1 MFKNKK
7 FFVLGMGKSGISVA
21 KLLAPDN
28 EVLITD
34 VKYDD
39 FKLIKELED
48 LGISVVITKEQ
59 EEVFNS
65 SFDYVVKNPG
75 VKLDHPVVLR
85 ANRLGI
91 PVITELEVGYLYLPK
106 VKIIGIT
113 GSNGKTTTTT
123 LIYEML
129 KAASLPVHLAGNI
142 GIPLC
147 GIIDKI
153 KEGDILVIEVSS
165 HQLVNLDKFK
175 ADVSVLTNLSE
186 VHLDHFG
193 TYENYKKTKMRIFN
207 NQTDKDLAILN
218 GGDSEV
224 VRLTKNIPSRKLYF
238 SSVSSEADIYFNGS
252 GIVYEGEEIVN
263 VSDIR
268 VKGVHNYENIMAA
281 ILVSFE
287 FGVSLDAIK
296 EVLNNFAGVPHRLEF
311 VTKIHGRDFYNDSK
325 ATNVKST
332 ITALNSFDNDVILIL
347 GGLDRGHSFEGLK
360 PYLKHVTNIVCYGE
374 TKNRIKDFADECNI
388 DVTVTDNLEEATKAA
403 YNISSEGDTIL
414 LSPACASW
422 DQFKN
427 FEERGDEFKKIV
439 ESFK

>member
-34 VKYDD
+34 VKCDD

-129 KAASLPVHLAGNI
+129 KAA
-142 GIPLC
+142 
-147 GIIDKI
+147 
-153 KEGDILVIEVSS
+153 
-165 HQLVNLDKFK
+165 
-175 ADVSVLTNLSE
+175 
-186 VHLDHFG
+186 
-193 TYENYKKTKMRIFN
+193 
-207 NQTDKDLAILN
+207 
-218 GGDSEV
+218 
-224 VRLTKNIPSRKLYF
+224 
-238 SSVSSEADIYFNGS
+238 
-252 GIVYEGEEIVN
+252 
-263 VSDIR
+263 
-268 VKGVHNYENIMAA
+268 
-281 ILVSFE
+281 
-287 FGVSLDAIK
+287 
-296 EVLNNFAGVPHRLEF
+296 
-311 VTKIHGRDFYNDSK
+311 
-325 ATNVKST
+325 
-332 ITALNSFDNDVILIL
+332 
-347 GGLDRGHSFEGLK
+347 
-360 PYLKHVTNIVCYGE
+360 
-374 TKNRIKDFADECNI
+374 
-388 DVTVTDNLEEATKAA
+388 
-403 YNISSEGDTIL
+403 
-414 LSPACASW
+414 
-422 DQFKN
+422 
-427 FEERGDEFKKIV
+427 
-439 ESFK
+439 